1 MYPCFN
7 ESERFCEEP
16 YAGKPHVRICEGRV
30 SKGICLLDYR
40 GEIIVDTDTL
50 LFFDKNPSALP
61 LYEVLET
68 KTYALFP
75 AAKKRVQKTQISFSN
90 RHIFACVSF
99 AQVKKKAE
107 LPCPYLVLT
116 LGLPYPLDSD
126 RVAVKTEPYPGRWT
140 THIVI
145 GTADEIDEEIFSWI
159 HQAYVFSEI
168 K

>member
-1 MYPCFN
+1 M
-7 ESERFCEEP
+7 EVQIE
-16 YAGKPHVRICEGRV
+16 I
-30 SKGICLLDYR
+30 YR

-68 KTYALFP
+68 KIYALFP
-75 AAKKRVQKTQISFSN
+75 EAKKRVQKTQISFSY

-99 AQVKKKAE
+99 ARVKKKAE
-107 LPCPYLVLT
+107 LPCPYLVVT

-145 GTADEIDEEIFSWI
+145 GTADEIDDELFSWI

>member
-1 MYPCFN
+1 MKADTFKFISISTAVAFVTK
-7 ESERFCEEP
+7 EDQIE
-16 YAGKPHVRICEGRV
+16 I
-30 SKGICLLDYR
+30 YR

-68 KTYALFP
+68 KIYALFP

-99 AQVKKKAE
+99 ARVKRKAE
-107 LPCPYLVLT
+107 LPSPYLVIT
-116 LGLPYPLDSD
+116 IGLPCPLDFD

-140 THIVI
+140 NHIVI
-145 GTADEIDEEIFSWI
+145 GNADEIDDELFSWI
-159 HQAYVFSEI
+159 HQAYVFSER
-168 K
+168 KQQR